1 MQEDIMKSS
10 SSVLL
15 SSLLAIAAAGVFLEG
30 DVAAQYGERTIASRT
45 PPSWEND
52 QFRVRRIALAPGA
65 QMAAPEGQD
74 TVLVFLTADLD
85 GRMPPAEAVW
95 LDRGSRPLE
104 NRGHERFDA
113 IAIGVKDGPAS
124 GRAGTPAEL
133 INLTDQA
140 DVRVLIDSPRAMV
153 LKARYRSNAYATP
166 VHLHPRDLL
175 AVYLA
180 GGYTW
185 LPKMEWGT
193 YRVSRGDVDLVP
205 ADTFHVF
212 GNAGSDPLDCLLILP
227 K

>member
-1 MQEDIMKSS
+1 MKSR
-10 SSVLL
+10 SSVIL
-15 SSLLAIAAAGVFLEG
+15 SSLLAIGAAALFLEG
-30 DVAAQYGERTIASRT
+30 AVAAQYAERTIANRT
-45 PPSWEND
+45 PPAWEND

-65 QMAAPEGQD
+65 QMVPPDGED

-95 LDRGSRPLE
+95 LDRGARPVE
-104 NRGHERFDA
+104 NHGRERFDA
-113 IAIGVKDGPAS
+113 IAIGVKGEPAS
-124 GRAGTPAEL
+124 GRAGTPAEM
-133 INLTDQA
+133 INLTDEA

-166 VHLHPRDLL
+166 LHFHPRDLL

-185 LPKMEWGT
+185 LPKAEWGA
-193 YRVSRGDVDLVP
+193 YRVNRGDVDLVP
-205 ADTFHVF
+205 ANTFHLF
-212 GNAGSDPLDCLLILP
+212 GNAGSDPLDCLLIFP